1 MNAFK
6 YGGPW
11 TQIKVNVLA
20 DYLRFYTSA
29 LKDQKFEL
37 LYIDGFAGS
46 GERSVDISDG
56 GLIDHAD
63 EMTLE
68 GSAKK
73 ALNTD
78 PPFDKYIFIE
88 NTSHRYAALISL
100 CDEYPNRKIEVIK
113 GDANKEVSRICNETV
128 WRGPGSPGHGRRA
141 VLFLD
146 PFGMDVHWN
155 TLKSVARTEA
165 IDLWY
170 RFPMEGLYRQ
180 AARDLA
186 KVDQAKAAA
195 VDRILGTQEW
205 VSALYEK
212 PSQSDLFDTG
222 PEAERVA
229 DVKAMEGFVKKRL
242 EDIFASV
249 ADPLPLPKTGGPQKF
264 SLFFA
269 VSNREP
275 PAIGLSMR
283 VAEHILG
290 KA

>member
-1 MNAFK
+1 MTAFK

-11 TQIKVNVLA
+11 TQIKINVLA
-20 DYLRFYTSA
+20 DYLKFYTRA

-46 GERSVDISDG
+46 GEWSLDISDG
-56 GLIDHAD
+56 GLFDPAD

-78 PPFDKYIFIE
+78 PPFEKFIFIE
-88 NTSHRYAALISL
+88 DTARRHAALTSL
-100 CDEYPNRKIEVIK
+100 RDHYPDRKIEVIK
-113 GDANKEVSRICNETV
+113 GDANKEVSRICSETV

-146 PFGMDVHWN
+146 PFGMNVTWN
-155 TLKSVARTEA
+155 TLKAVAQTEA

-170 RFPMEGLYRQ
+170 LFPMEGFYRQ
-180 AARDLA
+180 AARKLA
-186 KVDQAKAAA
+186 KVDPAKAAA

-205 VSALYEK
+205 QQVLYEE
-212 PSQSDLFDTG
+212 PPQADLFNAE

-242 EDIFASV
+242 EDIFAAV

-269 VSNREP
+269 VSNPNRR
-275 PAIGLSMR
+275 AIELSMR
-283 VAEHILG
+283 AAEHILK

>member
-1 MNAFK
+1 MTDFK

-20 DYLRFYTSA
+20 DYLKFYTRA

-46 GERSVDISDG
+46 GERSVGISGG
-56 GLIDHAD
+56 GLFGQAD
-63 EMTLE
+63 EMTME

-78 PPFDKYIFIE
+78 PPFEKFIFIE
-88 NTSHRYAALISL
+88 NTDHRYAALISL

-113 GDANKEVSRICNETV
+113 GDANKEVSRICSETV

-146 PFGMDVHWN
+146 PFGMDVTWN
-155 TLKSVARTEA
+155 TLKAVAQTEA

-170 RFPMEGLYRQ
+170 LFPMEGFYRQ
-180 AARDLA
+180 AARKLA
-186 KVDQAKAAA
+186 KVDPKKSAAM
-195 VDRILGTQEW
+195 DRVLGTNEW
-205 VSALYEK
+205 RRALYEK
-212 PSQSDLFDTG
+212 PSQSDLFNAG

-229 DVKAMEGFVKKRL
+229 DVKAIEEFVKKRL
-242 EDIFASV
+242 ECIFAAV

-269 VSNREP
+269 VSNPNRR
-275 PAIGLSMR
+275 AIDLSMR
-283 VAEHILG
+283 AAEHILK